1 MPSLAAGPAERS
13 RLVAYLFLVRAA
25 LYAVVG
31 SIGLFL
37 NEQSAAGRVAGLT
50 VLAALILLPAVGL
63 RVGWRPT
70 LLLTGYADVIAAF
83 LIWWVLGVDPLV
95 TLLAIMLAVITISLL
110 LDGRAG
116 LVLTAFAVGLELI
129 KVPIAALGALGSE
142 VSVALPIMRAG
153 TIVAAYVS
161 ARLIADHL
169 NRSRRSMEDAQHSY
183 RALIAEREK
192 EKAQRASEERFRRA
206 FVDSA
211 TPFVITDLNGTLT
224 EVNGAL
230 CAMLDYSIDDLVGEP
245 WVKIISPDDAKSL
258 FRVTR
263 RALRGDPPS
272 FHAEVQLVARRGTRI
287 TCLLDGSVL
296 SDRNGRPERFFA
308 LAHDLTEQR
317 SIESKLRESEERY
330 RTFFERIPVAL
341 YQTEPGGTIVDA
353 NRALAEL
360 LGAESV
366 EDLIGRNAGDFYP
379 SAEERQRVTEMLLDE
394 GVVVAESMLRRL
406 DGAPIWVRDTTRV
419 MEREAGPFFE
429 GALADVTARRRVE
442 EELRV
447 RAQQQEAVATLSQAA
462 LASADLEATLDRSV
476 AVVAA
481 VLGTTTTAVLE
492 RSTDATFVLRA
503 QRGWEGDADPVTRS
517 LGSRTLASPTPI
529 VLRTEEEVR
538 FAAPEL
544 GARGLHSGVSVA
556 IPGGDESF
564 GVLWAFCSRDRVFSP
579 DDVNFLVSAANVLAA
594 AALRHRARIRL
605 EELVR
610 SKDELIASV
619 SHELRTPLTVVAGMA
634 QELNE
639 RLDVFSPEE
648 ASELIELMVDQ
659 SRDMSDLIEDL
670 LVAARADIGKVTV
683 RVGPVD
689 VGAAVRRVLGSL
701 RPRERVR
708 VTESWD
714 GPADPPDAL
723 ALADAVRLRQVVRN
737 LVTNALRY
745 GGDEIRVVV
754 SPQESSVAVRVS
766 DNGPGIPEQDRERIF
781 EPYHVAHDSA
791 GQPSSVGLGLTVSRK
806 LAELMSGSLEYR
818 HDGGTVFEL
827 TLPRV
832 VESVAIGL
840 VDESKVRL

>member
-1 MPSLAAGPAERS
+1 
-13 RLVAYLFLVRAA
+13 
-25 LYAVVG
+25 
-31 SIGLFL
+31 
-37 NEQSAAGRVAGLT
+37 
-50 VLAALILLPAVGL
+50 
-63 RVGWRPT
+63 
-70 LLLTGYADVIAAF
+70 
-83 LIWWVLGVDPLV
+83 
-95 TLLAIMLAVITISLL
+95 
-110 LDGRAG
+110 
-116 LVLTAFAVGLELI
+116 
-129 KVPIAALGALGSE
+129 
-142 VSVALPIMRAG
+142 
-153 TIVAAYVS
+153 
-161 ARLIADHL
+161 
-169 NRSRRSMEDAQHSY
+169 
-183 RALIAEREK
+183 
-192 EKAQRASEERFRRA
+192 
-206 FVDSA
+206 
-211 TPFVITDLNGTLT
+211 
-224 EVNGAL
+224 
-230 CAMLDYSIDDLVGEP
+230 
-245 WVKIISPDDAKSL
+245 
-258 FRVTR
+258 
-263 RALRGDPPS
+263 
-272 FHAEVQLVARRGTRI
+272 
-287 TCLLDGSVL
+287 
-296 SDRNGRPERFFA
+296 
-308 LAHDLTEQR
+308 
-317 SIESKLRESEERY
+317 
-330 RTFFERIPVAL
+330 
-341 YQTEPGGTIVDA
+341 
-353 NRALAEL
+353 
-360 LGAESV
+360 
-366 EDLIGRNAGDFYP
+366 
-379 SAEERQRVTEMLLDE
+379 
-394 GVVVAESMLRRL
+394 
-406 DGAPIWVRDTTRV
+406 
-419 MEREAGPFFE
+419 
-429 GALADVTARRRVE
+429 LADVTARRRVE

-610 SKDELIASV
+610 SKDEFIASV